1 MLALNQIFLV
11 VFGGEIM
18 NVLITGSNGFIG
30 RNVCDFLR
38 SRNIYVLGL
47 GRQKQSIPIVDE
59 YICCDM
65 DSEQI
70 NDIISKVKVNHI
82 DAIIHL
88 AADMRKEPHNV
99 EVVAHNC
106 VGTQRLLEF
115 AENNNIGV
123 FLQLSSLPVIGEP
136 KEHPI
141 TEEHP
146 LKPPTVYHATK
157 IAEELLANYA
167 DYMHGIRTAS
177 FRISAPV
184 GPGVNPNTIFP
195 TFVKKAMNGED
206 LILSGKG
213 TRVQTYI
220 HVKDIALAL
229 YLALNNKN
237 AHGIYNLS
245 SYNAISNKALAELC
259 IKTLKSNSK
268 VVFNTQVDIMDDYKW
283 DVSLKRIKEDI
294 GYEPCVTLEEAI
306 IEYSDYLLS

>member
-1 MLALNQIFLV
+1 
-11 VFGGEIM
+11 M

-30 RNVCDFLR
+30 RHVCNYLK
-38 SRNIYVLGL
+38 SRNIYILGL

-70 NDIISKVKVNHI
+70 KNIMSETKVNHI

-88 AADMRKEPHNV
+88 AADMRKEPYNV

-115 AENNNIGV
+115 AESNNIDV
-123 FLQLSSLPVIGEP
+123 FLQLSSLPVIGKP

-141 TEEHP
+141 TEQHP
-146 LKPPTVYHATK
+146 LMPPTVYHATK

-167 DYMHGIRTAS
+167 DYMYGIRTAS

-184 GPGVNPNTIFP
+184 GLGVNPNTIFP
-195 TFVKKAMNGED
+195 TFVRKAMNGED

-220 HVKDIALAL
+220 HVKDIAQAL
-229 YLALNNKN
+229 YLALNIEN
-237 AHGIYNLS
+237 AHGVYNLS
-245 SYNAISNKALAELC
+245 SYNAISNKELAELC

-268 VVFNTQVDIMDDYKW
+268 VVFNNQEDIMDDYIW
-283 DVSLKRIKEDI
+283 DVSLKHINEDI
-294 GYEPCVTLEEAI
+294 GYEPIVSIKEAI
-306 IEYSDYLLS
+306 IEYSDYLSNL